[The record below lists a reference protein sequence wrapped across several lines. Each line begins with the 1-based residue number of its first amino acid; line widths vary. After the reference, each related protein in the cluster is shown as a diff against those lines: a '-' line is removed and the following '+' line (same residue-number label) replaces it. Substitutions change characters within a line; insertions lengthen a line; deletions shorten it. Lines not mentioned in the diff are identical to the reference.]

1 MYHTW
6 MRYFTPGPVHHRL
19 GLVCLG
25 VGLQH
30 GALPAVGPRTLDHHV
45 ALVVSAGGGWYAA
58 PDGRRQPVTAPAL
71 IWLVPGV
78 PHHYGAGPGHGWD
91 ECFVDFAGPA
101 TATYTELGYIEP
113 ARPVVPLSDPA
124 PARAVV
130 GRIARAAR
138 RGNPLL
144 EVETGAAVHELLV
157 ALRRAR
163 ADLAPGGDPV
173 LEALARDAC
182 TPLTVAE
189 HAARQGMSPAAL
201 RAAVRRGAGCS
212 PKDYLLG
219 VRLGRAK
226 ELLAATELPVAAV
239 ARRVGYDDPAYFSR
253 LFTRRVG
260 TAPVRFRAQQGRA
273 VPGGWSRQVPDP
285 GDPPQLSL
293 DGPGGP
299 DAAT

>member
-6 MRYFTPGPVHHRL
+6 MRYFTPSPVHHRL

-30 GALPAVGPRTLDHHV
+30 GTLPAVGPRTLDHHV
-45 ALVVSAGGGWYAA
+45 AVVISSGRGWLRD
-58 PDGRRQPVTAPAL
+58 PDGRDRGVTAPAL
-71 IWLVPGV
+71 LWLLPGV
-78 PHHYGAGPGHGWD
+78 PHHYGADPETGWD
-91 ECFVDFAGPA
+91 ESFVDFTGPA
-101 TATYTELGYIEP
+101 TATYTDLGYIEP
-113 ARPVVPLSDPA
+113 DRPLVPLADTA
-124 PARAVV
+124 GARAAV

-163 ADLAPGGDPV
+163 ADLGRDGDPV
-173 LEALARDAC
+173 LQALARDAFR
-182 TPLTVAE
+182 PLSVAE
-189 HAARQGMSPAAL
+189 HAARHAMTAAEL
-201 RAAVRRGAGCS
+201 RAAVRRAAGCS

-219 VRLGRAK
+219 IRLGRAK

-260 TAPVRFRAQQGRA
+260 TAPVRFREQQGRA
-273 VPGGWSRQVPDP
+273 VPGGWSNRIPDP
-285 GDPPQLSL
+285 DDPPTI
-293 DGPGGP
+293 GPAG
-299 DAAT
+299 AA

>member
-6 MRYFTPGPVHHRL
+6 MRYFTPGPVHQRL

-30 GALPAVGPRTLDHHV
+30 GLLPTVGPRTLDHHV
-45 ALVVSAGGGWYAA
+45 AVVISAGSGWFRE
-58 PDGRRQPVTAPAL
+58 PDGQRTAVTAPAL
-71 IWLVPGV
+71 LWLTPGV
-78 PHHYGAGPGHGWD
+78 PHHYGPDPTGGWD
-91 ECFVDFAGPA
+91 ESFVDFSGPA

-113 ARPVVPLSDPA
+113 HRPVVPLSDTAA
-124 PARAVV
+124 PRAAV

-163 ADLAPGGDPV
+163 ADTNAEGDPV
-173 LEALARDAC
+173 LGALARDAFQ
-182 TPLTVAE
+182 PLSVAE
-189 HAARQGMSPAAL
+189 HAARHGMTPAEL

-219 VRLGRAK
+219 IRLGRAK
-226 ELLAATELPVAAV
+226 ELLVATELPVAAV
-239 ARRVGYDDPAYFSR
+239 ARRVGYEDPAYFSR

-273 VPGGWSRQVPDP
+273 VPGGWSNRIPDP
-285 GDPPQLSL
+285 EHPPTIS
-293 DGPGGP
+293 
-299 DAAT
+299 T

>member
-6 MRYFTPGPVHHRL
+6 MRYFTPSPVHHRL

-30 GALPAVGPRTLDHHV
+30 GALPTVGPRTLDHHV
-45 ALVVSAGGGWYAA
+45 AVLVTSGSGWYRG
-58 PDGRRQPVTAPAL
+58 PDGRRTTVTAPAL
-71 IWLVPGV
+71 IWLTPGT
-78 PHHYGAGPGHGWD
+78 PHHYSADPATGWD
-91 ECFVDFAGPA
+91 ESFVDFTGPA

-113 ARPVVPLSDPA
+113 DRPVVPLSDA
-124 PARAVV
+124 GPARAAI

-138 RGNPLL
+138 PGNPLL

-163 ADLAPGGDPV
+163 ADTNADGDPV
-173 LEALARDAC
+173 LAALARDAFSR
-182 TPLTVAE
+182 LSVAE
-189 HAARQGMSPAAL
+189 HAARHGMTPAEL
-201 RAAVRRGAGCS
+201 RTAVRRAAGCS
-212 PKDYLLG
+212 PKDYLLT

-226 ELLAATELPVAAV
+226 ELLAATDLPVAAV

-260 TAPVRFRAQQGRA
+260 TAPIRFREQQGRT
-273 VPGGWSRQVPDP
+273 VPGGWSNTVPDP
-285 GDPPQLSL
+285 EHPPTILTGS
-293 DGPGGP
+293 G
-299 DAAT
+299 